1 MSEMSNTDQALS
13 RAYELI
19 EQERQAEAIAILKP
33 LLTDDANNPGVW
45 WLYAHA
51 VGDPETARAAIDTV
65 LRLDADYPGASD
77 LKQSLE
83 ELLPA
88 AKVPGITRLA
98 MPAATPPMP
107 ELPELSGQRPM
118 AASAAARPGAF
129 DEEELP
135 DFGVGTPAPDLKR
148 SGSKMPMLLGLA
160 VIAVILIVGAI
171 LFLGQPPTPQTAST
185 STPSLS
191 VAQDTTPTDLP
202 AVATEEETEAAPT
215 ERPSTATE
223 EAAATEVEPSEAPAV
238 ETETSEPDAT
248 AEADSSV
255 GIGSEGG
262 AESDTLIA
270 AFADFTLDAE
280 PTERSQTDL
289 GETLLVRVCGSLAGS
304 SLRAT
309 LMEGMTAI
317 ASESAN
323 LNDDVEALGIR
334 IVDCEGNGQSRA
346 FAVAMDAA
354 RDFAQGDLDAVAFQG
369 GWRPVA

>member
-118 AASAAARPGAF
+118 AASAF

-135 DFGVGTPAPDLKR
+135 DFSTAAPISEPKR
-148 SGSKMPMLLGLA
+148 SGSRMPMLLGVALVA
-160 VIAVILIVGAI
+160 VIVIVGAI

-202 AVATEEETEAAPT
+202 AVATEEEAETEAAPT

-223 EAAATEVEPSEAPAV
+223 EAAATEVEPSEAPAI
-238 ETETSEPDAT
+238 ETETAEPDAT
-248 AEADSSV
+248 AEAEGTV
-255 GIGSEGG
+255 GIGSDGG

-270 AFADFTLDAE
+270 AFAEFTLDAE
-280 PTERSQTDL
+280 PTERAQTDL